1 MKTNKIIV
9 GMTLTGVL
17 LSLSSAGVFADQS
30 DEKISEKRQMMMEK
44 KSMLR
49 NSDKVSLKRNVSEG
63 QKIWGNMNN
72 QYLSTLDE
80 ETQEKVWE
88 LMEDFQEKNQELM
101 EEYKEDF
108 QEIKSDYKKDYAELE
123 LELSQ
128 EENEEYKEKIREE
141 IKTLKDQFETALIQ
155 VKEELNIKKDEIF
168 REHKADLEKILWDNS
183 DYIKE
188 IEEAKERK
196 EEIKEQIEEKKAEM
210 DEKRQEMKEK
220 ILEAKENRKEF
231 REASKQRIS
240 SYKNAYADK
249 IEDKL
254 AKISPEKLQQFN
266 SQLERLFTKVESSE
280 TMSDDNKEM
289 MLSRI
294 TALQDLV
301 TDVLQENE
309 LDLNELLEM
318 EL

>member
-1 MKTNKIIV
+1 MKTNKIIA

-17 LSLSSAGVFADQS
+17 LSLSWASAFADES
-30 DEKISEKRQMMMEK
+30 KNKISDKRQMMEK
-44 KSMLR
+44 NSMMKIS
-49 NSDKVSLKRNVSEG
+49 NKTSVKKYMWEG
-63 QKIWGNMNN
+63 QQIWGDMNK

-80 ETQEKVWE
+80 DTQEKVLE
-88 LMEDFQEKNQELM
+88 LMEDFKEKNQELKD
-101 EEYKEDF
+101 EYIEDF
-108 QEIKSDYKKDYAELE
+108 EEIKSDYKEDYAELE

-128 EENEEYKEKIREE
+128 EEDEEDKEEIREE

-168 REHKADLEKILWDNS
+168 KEYKEDLEKILWDNS
-183 DYIKE
+183 DYIEE
-188 IEEAKERK
+188 IEEAKEKRQEMQEK
-196 EEIKEQIEEKKAEM
+196 IEEKKAEM

-220 ILEAKENRKEF
+220 ILEAKESRKEF
-231 REASKQRIS
+231 REASKQKIS
-240 SYKNAYADK
+240 NYKKAYAVK

-254 AKISPEKLQQFN
+254 AKIPHNKLQQFN
-266 SQLERLFTKVESSE
+266 SQLEGLFTKVESSE
-280 TMSDDNKEM
+280 TMSDENKEM

-301 TDVLQENE
+301 TDVLDENE